1 MELGEMDEASGDL
14 VQHFDSLEFGSF
26 QTDLCE
32 LDNRGPDTPERPQDV
47 VPSPSEAVDLPIGSF
62 VDLPAGAVQHDEFQS
77 SKVNFSNLLTH
88 AMRDTAAS
96 SFVLPWETDEW
107 SCIFNPDSDIMDT
120 LLPSFEPK
128 LKAVKLNPVDEEV
141 VAVVARDGKPQA
153 HLGKPFFQAAVSRR
167 HDMMWT
173 EKREAELQRALK
185 KWYAIVCNWPDSWSC
200 KSELLSCA
208 TSSEG
213 LELLGDYLTGKA
225 PATLVKRANSLIFMQ
240 NMLNQLGYFW
250 PMSEPDFYRF
260 LKTLKS
266 AGHSTSRLKSLLEAV
281 TFCRYS
287 FHLPE
292 LHDLTVSKRCLGAVV
307 DDLPGKVK
315 QAEPLTV
322 SDVKRLHWVL
332 KHENVWDKVFSGA
345 ALFCIY
351 ARARWSDFI
360 HGNHLRLDTQTDGT
374 IVYADME
381 VQVHKTMRASANR
394 FKFLDLVASG
404 IGIAGHNWIGHWL
417 DALGHIGRDPLSEL
431 DGLSLMP
438 VPGDDG
444 QSLQRSLES
453 DEASKWLRLILG
465 EEINRKDSKRQISS
479 HSLKATLLSM
489 AAKRGLRHEDRLAMG
504 HHIHPF
510 RMADVYAREAQAR
523 CIRLIDRL
531 LVEIKTGFFDPDANR
546 ARRFHKEFLPDDS
559 EDLGAERFSDDASIR
574 DDITTE
580 VNKKLDEAENVVLS
594 PDEPL
599 EEGHITSSSS
609 ESETESVELEA
620 PVKVFHPPSAPEG
633 FKFVQNKRTKTLH
646 LVDYKY
652 PSGTCC
658 GRLLD
663 SNYVTPAQLR
673 YDSATCHVC
682 KRHRM

>member
-1 MELGEMDEASGDL
+1 MELGEVDEATGDMIEHVEGL
-14 VQHFDSLEFGSF
+14 DFGDFTEFFGQSEAA
-26 QTDLCE
+26 LGASASP
-32 LDNRGPDTPERPQDV
+32 NDV
-47 VPSPSEAVDLPIGSF
+47 VPSPSEALEPPESSTQRVDFPDGTNF
-62 VDLPAGAVQHDEFQS
+62 
-77 SKVNFSNLLTH
+77 NFSNLLSN
-88 AMRDTAAS
+88 AMRNTAAS

-107 SCIFNPDSDIMDT
+107 SWLFNPDSDIMDT
-120 LLPSFEPK
+120 LLPAFEPK
-128 LKAVKLNPVDEEV
+128 LKAVKLSHVDDEPVAKGDSS
-141 VAVVARDGKPQA
+141 GKTQTPG
-153 HLGKPFFQAAVSRR
+153 GKQIFQVAVSRR
-167 HDMMWT
+167 HDLMWT

-185 KWYAIVCNWPDSWSC
+185 KWYAIVCNWPDSWAC
-200 KSELLSCA
+200 KQEVLACD

-213 LELLGDYLTGKA
+213 LELLGDYLTGKS

-240 NMLNQLGYFW
+240 NMLQQLGYFW
-250 PMSEPDFYRF
+250 PLSEPDFYRF

-266 AGHSTSRLKSLLEAV
+266 AGHSTSSLKSLLEAV
-281 TFCRYS
+281 TFSRYS

-292 LHDLTVSKRCLGAVV
+292 LHELTVSRRCLGAVV
-307 DDLPGKVK
+307 DELPGKVK

-322 SDVKRLHWVL
+322 ADVKRLHWVL
-332 KHENVWDKVFSGA
+332 EHGEVWDKVFSGS

-351 ARARWSDFI
+351 SRARWSDFI
-360 HGNHLRLDTQTDGT
+360 HGSCLRLDTQTDGQ

-381 VQVHKTMRASANR
+381 VQIHKTMRASANR
-394 FKFLDLVASG
+394 FKFLDLVVSG
-404 IGIAGHNWIGHWL
+404 IGMAGHNWIEHWL
-417 DALGHIGRDPLSEL
+417 EALRYLGMDPLNGVV
-431 DGLSLMP
+431 GLSLMP
-438 VPGDDG
+438 APGDDG
-444 QSLQRSLES
+444 QMLQRSLES
-453 DEASKWLRLILG
+453 DEASKWLRLLLG
-465 EEINRKDSKRQISS
+465 EEIRRKDSKRQISS

-531 LVEIKTGFFDPDANR
+531 LVEIKTGYFDPDASR
-546 ARRFHKEFLPDDS
+546 AGRFHKEFLPDES
-559 EDLGAERFSDDASIR
+559 EDLGAEHFSDDATVR
-574 DDITTE
+574 HDVAVE
-580 VNKKLDEAENVVLS
+580 VGKKLDEAEKVVLS
-594 PDEPL
+594 PEQQL

-609 ESETESVELEA
+609 ESESESVELAA
-620 PVKVFHPPSAPEG
+620 PMRVFYPPEAPEG

-646 LVDYKY
+646 LVDHRY

-663 SNYVTPAQLR
+663 SNYMTPTQLR

>member
-200 KSELLSCA
+200 KRELHACA

-213 LELLGDYLTGKA
+213 LELLGNYLTGKA
-225 PATLVKRANSLIFMQ
+225 PATLVKRANSLTFMQ
-240 NMLNQLGYFW
+240 NMLQQLEYFW

-266 AGHSTSRLKSLLEAV
+266 AGHSTSRLKTLQ
-281 TFCRYS
+281 TNKICRYGHCPHNANTS
-287 FHLPE
+287 CWPK
-292 LHDLTVSKRCLGAVV
+292 TQNIVSPHQIFPANLNSSPRVSSCMFSSLGENKLLSV
-307 DDLPGKVK
+307 DDTIGNLNV
-315 QAEPLTV
+315 EPL
-322 SDVKRLHWVL
+322 
-332 KHENVWDKVFSGA
+332 
-345 ALFCIY
+345 
-351 ARARWSDFI
+351 
-360 HGNHLRLDTQTDGT
+360 
-374 IVYADME
+374 
-381 VQVHKTMRASANR
+381 
-394 FKFLDLVASG
+394 
-404 IGIAGHNWIGHWL
+404 
-417 DALGHIGRDPLSEL
+417 
-431 DGLSLMP
+431 
-438 VPGDDG
+438 
-444 QSLQRSLES
+444 
-453 DEASKWLRLILG
+453 
-465 EEINRKDSKRQISS
+465 
-479 HSLKATLLSM
+479 
-489 AAKRGLRHEDRLAMG
+489 
-504 HHIHPF
+504 
-510 RMADVYAREAQAR
+510 
-523 CIRLIDRL
+523 
-531 LVEIKTGFFDPDANR
+531 
-546 ARRFHKEFLPDDS
+546 
-559 EDLGAERFSDDASIR
+559 
-574 DDITTE
+574 
-580 VNKKLDEAENVVLS
+580 
-594 PDEPL
+594 
-599 EEGHITSSSS
+599 
-609 ESETESVELEA
+609 
-620 PVKVFHPPSAPEG
+620 
-633 FKFVQNKRTKTLH
+633 
-646 LVDYKY
+646 
-652 PSGTCC
+652 
-658 GRLLD
+658 
-663 SNYVTPAQLR
+663 
-673 YDSATCHVC
+673 
-682 KRHRM
+682 